1 VSRRFAPGAVVAA
14 ALLLVSCARVGPVSR
29 PTPDGSARIYSV
41 ASLELEVPS
50 GWRAE
55 GDSRKVK
62 AASPGGE
69 AILEATATSVAGPA
83 VRCLEGAEEAL
94 VRGASSLTG
103 VRRHAT
109 TFAGR
114 KAVAQEADQGGWHGW
129 AWATCDRGEQYRV
142 FLSGRAPISRETIE
156 VQRRLAATARMGGS
170 P

>member
-1 VSRRFAPGAVVAA
+1 MSRRFATGAAAAA

-29 PTPDGSARIYSV
+29 PTPDGSARVYSV
-41 ASLELEVPS
+41 AGLELEVPS
-50 GWRAE
+50 SWRAE
-55 GDSRKVK
+55 GDPRKVK
-62 AASPGGE
+62 FASPGGE
-69 AILEATATSVAGPA
+69 ALLEAKATAVAGPSD
-83 VRCLEGAEEAL
+83 RCLEGAEEAL

-142 FLSGRAPISRETIE
+142 FLSCRSPVSRETID
-156 VQRRLAATARMGGS
+156 VQRRLLATARLGGS